1 MPSITAINTTD
12 ELAHAEAALAEA
24 DLVSLAIDAE
34 MEAWLGAIAASQD
47 ELLANLAPLEE
58 QDTHSVEL
66 LTTAVKDQEQ
76 LTIARSAL
84 S

>member
-1 MPSITAINTTD
+1 MPTTTINTTN
-12 ELAHAEAALAEA
+12 ELAHAESALAEA

-47 ELLANLAPLEE
+47 ELLANLVPLDE

-76 LTIARSAL
+76 LTLARSTL